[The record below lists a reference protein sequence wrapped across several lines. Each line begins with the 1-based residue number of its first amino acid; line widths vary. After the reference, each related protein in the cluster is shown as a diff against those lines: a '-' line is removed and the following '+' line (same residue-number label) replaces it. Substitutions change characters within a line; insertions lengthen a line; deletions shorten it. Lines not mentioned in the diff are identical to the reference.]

1 MTSKLEL
8 DHFKEMECVFAIFI
22 LINSIYEKSVVII
35 YIALVGD

>member
-8 DHFKEMECVFAIFI
+8 DHNKEIECVFVIFI

-35 YIALVGD
+35 YIALVDD